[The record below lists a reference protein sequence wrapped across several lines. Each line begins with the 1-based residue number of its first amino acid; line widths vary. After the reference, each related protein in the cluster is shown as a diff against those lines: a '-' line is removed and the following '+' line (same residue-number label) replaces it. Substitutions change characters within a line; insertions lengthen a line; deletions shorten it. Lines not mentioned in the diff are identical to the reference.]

1 MTTLDDAIAR
11 GRAALMGLLTDAA
24 TVTHMPLVSDGRGGE
39 IPGTPATIT
48 TVANVQRTIRAEEQD
63 VADRL
68 GVVSPAIIRL
78 PVGTVV
84 TSADTIT
91 VGGRTFAVVSPLVDS
106 LQLTLP
112 VLVKEL
118 T

>member
-1 MTTLDDAIAR
+1 MTAIDDAITRAR
-11 GRAALMGLLTDAA
+11 SALLPLLTDACV
-24 TVTHMPLVSDGRGGE
+24 VTHTPLQSDGRGGE

-48 TVANVQRTIRAEEQD
+48 TVANVQRTIRAEEQEL
-63 VADRL
+63 ADRL
-68 GVVSPAIIRL
+68 GVVSPAVIRL

-106 LQLTLP
+106 LALTLP
-112 VLVKEL
+112 VLCKEL